1 MKYNDI
7 FRPYPI
13 FKTNHVAYLERIIKD
28 KKDLEEGD
36 IVTLRNGDR
45 LIYAPDNFCDF
56 ADLSENNCN
65 SLTDLTDLKD
75 DLTFDGIDRDR
86 NNDIVKVERPVS
98 YYTAFERE
106 DKAREMTVEEI
117 SKELGYEV
125 KVVKEK

>member
-1 MKYNDI
+1 MTNDF
-7 FRPYPI
+7 FRPYP
-13 FKTNHVAYLERIIKD
+13 FNTATVAFNKTTISEKEELK
-28 KKDLEEGD
+28 EGD

-75 DLTFDGIDRDR
+75 DLTFDGIDRDS
-86 NNDIVKVERPVS
+86 DIVKVERPVT

>member
-1 MKYNDI
+1 MTNKYNDF
-7 FRPYPI
+7 FRPYPVW
-13 FKTNHVAYLERIIKD
+13 FKDTISNKEE
-28 KKDLEEGD
+28 LEEGD

-45 LIYAPDNFCDF
+45 LIYAPDNIRDF

-86 NNDIVKVERPVS
+86 DNDIVKVERPVK
-98 YYTAFERE
+98 TEVVFERK

-117 SKELGYEV
+117 SEKLGYEV
-125 KVVKEK
+125 KIIKNK